1 MANQNHIDILPVS
14 ECLLLNLSIP
24 EYQRPY
30 KWSVLS
36 IDTMLWDINN
46 AIQQSFVFS
55 DYKYRIG
62 TIILHKSDQ
71 ILDVVDGQQR
81 LISLTLISKY
91 LDADF
96 DNAILQTMG
105 ATGTGD

>member
-1 MANQNHIDILPVS
+1 MVEIKSINQ
-14 ECLLLNLSIP
+14 LLDMNLNIP
-24 EYQRPY
+24 DYQRPY
-30 KWSVLS
+30 KWSFRNIEDL
-36 IDTMLWDINN
+36 LNDISN
-46 AIQQSFVFS
+46 AIADADRYRHSF
-55 DYKYRIG
+55 KYRIG

-91 LDADF
+91 LDGNF